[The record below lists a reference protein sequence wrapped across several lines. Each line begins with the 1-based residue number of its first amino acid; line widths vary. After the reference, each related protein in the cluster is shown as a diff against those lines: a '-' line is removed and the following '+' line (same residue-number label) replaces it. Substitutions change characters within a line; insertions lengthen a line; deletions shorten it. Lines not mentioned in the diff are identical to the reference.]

1 MEYKVGGIDFLLN
14 KAEKQL
20 LNASWVLLNVRSG
33 MGMCRCQGRFLC
45 LDEGELLL
53 LPPGADLAFDSAALG
68 DEYNA
73 SLDVSALAFDES
85 WLNGLLHLF
94 PKCSSVVLALKGR
107 RSPSRILGTKWLKIC
122 GLTDRLSTTQPQQE
136 AMVILEIL
144 DLLAESSE
152 IQTISDTTSVTEDVS
167 EKKEKI
173 DRFIS
178 CNLLGRFSLDEIS
191 AYVGMNRTYFCLF
204 FKKHYGISLTDHVNR
219 KRVDMACAMLK
230 QGNMPIAEIA
240 KASGFPTVT
249 YFNRVFKKIMGI
261 SPRELQ

>member
-33 MGMCRCQGRFLC
+33 MGMCRCLDRLLC

-85 WLNGLLHLF
+85 WLNGLLRLF
-94 PKCSSVVLALKGR
+94 PKCSSVVLALKER

-122 GLTDRLSTTQPQQE
+122 GLTERLSNALPQQE
-136 AMVILEIL
+136 AMLILEIL
-144 DLLAESSE
+144 DLLADPSE
-152 IQTISDTTSVTEDVS
+152 IQVVSETASVTEDVS
-167 EKKEKI
+167 EKKAKI

-178 CNLLGRFSLDEIS
+178 CNLLSRFSLDEIS
-191 AYVGMNRTYFCLF
+191 DYAGMNRTYFCLF

-261 SPRELQ
+261 SPREFQ